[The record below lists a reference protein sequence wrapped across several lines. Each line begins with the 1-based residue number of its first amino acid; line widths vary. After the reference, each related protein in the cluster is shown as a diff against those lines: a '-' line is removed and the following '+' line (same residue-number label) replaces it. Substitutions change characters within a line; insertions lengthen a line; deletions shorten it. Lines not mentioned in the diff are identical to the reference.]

1 MKLAAISPRTIS
13 FNQRT
18 PERPLAGGTLRRAPE
33 PTATA
38 SRDARPLHLTPRERE
53 VLALLC
59 HGYSNKLI
67 SRELGIS
74 AGTVK
79 IHVGKVLAELGV
91 ASRLQAVVAAHR
103 HGLFEDSR
111 ACDDEVSFDRQPPGQ
126 TLAGSAFQPR
136 RLRAA

>member
-13 FNQRT
+13 FNQHT
-18 PERPLAGGTLRRAPE
+18 PERPVTRTTLHRAPE
-33 PTATA
+33 RVQTE
-38 SRDARPLHLTPRERE
+38 SRDTRPLHLTPRERE

-103 HGLFEDSR
+103 HGLVQDSR
-111 ACDDEVSFDRQPPGQ
+111 TFDDEPAFDRQPLEQ
-126 TLAGSAFQPR
+126 ALTGSAFQAR
-136 RLRAA
+136 GLRAA

>member
-18 PERPLAGGTLRRAPE
+18 PERPLAGSTLRRAPE
-33 PTATA
+33 RIATE

-53 VLALLC
+53 VLAQ
-59 HGYSNKLI
+59 
-67 SRELGIS
+67 
-74 AGTVK
+74 
-79 IHVGKVLAELGV
+79 LGV

-103 HGLFEDSR
+103 HGLVDDSR
-111 ACDDEVSFDRQPPGQ
+111 ACDDEASFHRQPLEQ
-126 TLAGSAFQPR
+126 ALTGSAFQPG